1 MDSVI
6 LADHNPEV
14 VGDVFHVSALQVP
27 HDSGARF
34 LYTLLSFW
42 KEGLER
48 NCNVD

>member
-34 LYTLLSFW
+34 FVHIMSFW
-42 KEGLER
+42 NEGPER